1 MRARWLVLVFICAM
15 PAAHAQ
21 LGVGATDMFRSLSG
35 FIRGG
40 KENQPQQQGAT
51 PVMGVRGIEE
61 TGQVASAPA
70 SGDYELMAGWAA
82 TKTEAEHAAGEKG
95 IAARPVSF
103 KKTAASPVVKEGESR

>member
-1 MRARWLVLVFICAM
+1 MRFVVFVLVFLFAM

-21 LGVGATDMFRSLSG
+21 VGVIDMFRSLSG

-61 TGQVASAPA
+61 TGAISAAPA
-70 SGDYELMAGWAA
+70 SGEYELMEGWAA
-82 TKTEAEHAAGEKG
+82 TKAEAEHAAGEKG

-103 KKTAASPVVKEGESR
+103 KKSAVNPVANEGEVR